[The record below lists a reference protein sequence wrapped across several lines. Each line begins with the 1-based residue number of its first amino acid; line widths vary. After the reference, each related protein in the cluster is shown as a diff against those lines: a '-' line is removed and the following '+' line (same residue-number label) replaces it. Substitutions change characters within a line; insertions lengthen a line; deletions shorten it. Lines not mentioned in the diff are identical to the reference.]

1 MGSSRVRPTL
11 ETRFHID
18 YDWWKR
24 DERDLRMYLISH
36 LAPERQ
42 ELFRDA
48 EQDEQVDWVDPET
61 AEVRRIDALQ
71 RELQTAAQSEDFITS
86 QTSLV
91 DAVFRLF
98 LANGN
103 TPLTPVEIG
112 EELGRPPQMILKT
125 LAGGRVYKGIRP
137 VAD

>member
-1 MGSSRVRPTL
+1 V
-11 ETRFHID
+11 
-18 YDWWKR
+18 
-24 DERDLRMYLISH
+24 
-36 LAPERQ
+36 
-42 ELFRDA
+42 
-48 EQDEQVDWVDPET
+48 
-61 AEVRRIDALQ
+61 DALQ
-71 RELQTAAQSEDFITS
+71 RELQTAAQAEDFITG

-112 EELGRPPQMILKT
+112 EELGRPSQMILRT

-137 VAD
+137 AAD

>member
-42 ELFRDA
+42 ELFRDP